1 MQRPVNQVV
10 LVDES
15 VEFRCQV
22 HGDPQPTLRWR
33 KDDTDVPRGRWGD
46 SKSPVGIYLDI
57 LCKEQYYE
65 KLPLLDLDLCE
76 SQTLNTQVVLHFILN
91 TKVGVL

>member
-1 MQRPVNQVV
+1 MTDEVFLASAPHPERPAFAQRPVNQVV

-33 KDDTDVPRGRWGD
+33 KDDVDVPRGR
-46 SKSPVGIYLDI
+46 
-57 LCKEQYYE
+57 
-65 KLPLLDLDLCE
+65 
-76 SQTLNTQVVLHFILN
+76 
-91 TKVGVL
+91 

>member
-1 MQRPVNQVV
+1 MKFVSLPHPERPAFAQRPVNQVV

-33 KDDTDVPRGRWGD
+33 KDDVDVPRGR
-46 SKSPVGIYLDI
+46 
-57 LCKEQYYE
+57 
-65 KLPLLDLDLCE
+65 
-76 SQTLNTQVVLHFILN
+76 
-91 TKVGVL
+91 